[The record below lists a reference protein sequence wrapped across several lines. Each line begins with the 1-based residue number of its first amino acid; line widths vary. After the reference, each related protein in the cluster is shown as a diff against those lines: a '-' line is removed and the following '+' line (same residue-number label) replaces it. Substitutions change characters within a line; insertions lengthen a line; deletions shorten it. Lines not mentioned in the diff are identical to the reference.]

1 MDVLNRQGEGYNNSK
16 SDAQA
21 PATLVDA
28 RGIARLLDSQQP
40 DHTHGI
46 EQRFCVTYATGVS

>member
-1 MDVLNRQGEGYNNSK
+1 MDVLSRQGEGYNNSK

-28 RGIARLLDSQQP
+28 MGIARLLAIQQP

-46 EQRFCVTYATGVS
+46 